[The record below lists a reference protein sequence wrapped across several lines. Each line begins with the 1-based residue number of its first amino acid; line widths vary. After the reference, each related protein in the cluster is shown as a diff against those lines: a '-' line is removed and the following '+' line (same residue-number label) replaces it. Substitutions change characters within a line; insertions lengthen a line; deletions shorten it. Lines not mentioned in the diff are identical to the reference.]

1 MKKKFIFLPIFT
13 LLLFSM
19 ITGSINSTKRINTVS
34 LITVAYAET
43 GTTGI
48 GEFLDKITTT
58 EEGVGVDIDVSEN
71 EKMDIPSIFSK
82 YRTFAAFVSGILT
95 ATAMFMLFYNVSKL
109 STALDNEFFRKR
121 TITGIA
127 VSAISVG
134 LLGSATLIL
143 SFFYKF
149 LQ

>member
-19 ITGSINSTKRINTVS
+19 ITGSINSTKHINTVS
-34 LITVAYAET
+34 LITVAYAKT

-58 EEGVGVDIDVSEN
+58 EEGVGVDIDVSKN